1 MLAND
6 ADWARG
12 YAKQAL
18 SDLTAREILVAS
30 GADKCHRLHF
40 LQMAAEKACKAF
52 LTAKNGHEH
61 LRKTHAYVA
70 RVLPIL
76 ARQFYAVENAG
87 NPIADWELSQIRSLA
102 REIEVLAPA
111 CDHGDVREDNTEYPW
126 IDSTGEIRIP
136 CEYAFP
142 GLNDNSRIII
152 RLIRLIR
159 TAAESYR

>member
-18 SDLTAREILVAS
+18 SDPNAREILVSS
-30 GADKCHRLHF
+30 GTDKCHRLHF

-87 NPIADWELSQIRSLA
+87 NPITDWELSQIRSLA
-102 REIEVLAPA
+102 REIEVLAQHATTETFVRTIRSIRGSTVRAKLESRANTRSPA
-111 CDHGDVREDNTEYPW
+111 LT
-126 IDSTGEIRIP
+126 I
-136 CEYAFP
+136 
-142 GLNDNSRIII
+142 
-152 RLIRLIR
+152 
-159 TAAESYR
+159 TAGSLSV